1 MRVMDLRRDKP
12 TTQSVNPIVV
22 ELARPETLSDSER
35 QLKLLAVVKSLVSHN
50 LLDLSEVIS
59 PLVKLVASNNASVK
73 VNLTGILIL
82 L

>member
-1 MRVMDLRRDKP
+1 MDLRRDKP

-35 QLKLLAVVKSLVSHN
+35 QLKLLAVVKSQVSHN
-50 LLDLSEVIS
+50 LLDLSEGIS

-82 L
+82 F